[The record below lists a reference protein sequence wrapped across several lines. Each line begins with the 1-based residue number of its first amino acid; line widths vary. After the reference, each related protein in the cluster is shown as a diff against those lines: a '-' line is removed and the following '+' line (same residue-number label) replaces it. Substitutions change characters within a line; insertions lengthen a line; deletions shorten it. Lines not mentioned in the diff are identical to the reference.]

1 MRGWERLRGKW
12 EAEEGSAGQTTQ
24 DGPPKDIA
32 HEVVE
37 SQWFWLLMNAAY
49 FAANGFQEEATEEL
63 SPTLQPTA
71 PRKASLIIVSCI
83 KLMFQHGW
91 KEGMK

>member
-1 MRGWERLRGKW
+1 
-12 EAEEGSAGQTTQ
+12 
-24 DGPPKDIA
+24 
-32 HEVVE
+32 
-37 SQWFWLLMNAAY
+37 MNAAY